1 MIFLITP
8 YQHLFGRCC
17 PVLIGRSSI
26 LISLSC
32 LELLLLNKHLLIDAF
47 DFGCGHRLLKLVM
60 RSSNVLA
67 SLLDRCVRHG
77 HVERF
82 DELTTGLCF
91 FLLFIL
97 FLFRVVNQADRGLL
111 LV

>member
-1 MIFLITP
+1 MIFLVTP

-17 PVLIGRSSI
+17 SVLIGRGGI

-32 LELLLLNKHLLIDAF
+32 LEMLLLNKHLLIDAF
-47 DFGCGHRLLKLVM
+47 DFRCGHRLLKLVM
-60 RSSNVLA
+60 RSGTVLA
-67 SLLDRCVRHG
+67 SLLDGCMRHG

-82 DELTTGLCF
+82 DELTSGLCF
-91 FLLFIL
+91 LLLL